1 MNCIFILLLF
11 LCVFLSIITIFFYHL
26 HTLRMIRRLEDMID
40 AAIDNSFTEYT
51 FDESRLSALESRFA
65 KYLSAS
71 ETSLKN
77 IEAEKNNIKE
87 LISDI
92 SHQTKTPVAN
102 ILLYAELLGEQ
113 NLPPEAGQY
122 VSFLTL
128 QAEKLNFLI
137 STLVKLSRLETG
149 ILTLS
154 PKKTAVFPM
163 LEELVSQYSPQAQ
176 EKGLFLSLKQQ
187 DPENETANPAAV
199 FDEKWTMEAIANLI
213 DNAIKYTERGNITLS
228 VSSYELFLCIQVTD
242 TGIGIPEQEYSK
254 IFSRFYRSEAVHE
267 KPGVGIGLFLA
278 REVIMLENG
287 YIKVSSRPGKGSVFS
302 VYLPL

>member
-1 MNCIFILLLF
+1 M
-11 LCVFLSIITIFFYHL
+11 
-26 HTLRMIRRLEDMID
+26 
-40 AAIDNSFTEYT
+40 
-51 FDESRLSALESRFA
+51 
-65 KYLSAS
+65 
-71 ETSLKN
+71 
-77 IEAEKNNIKE
+77 
-87 LISDI
+87 
-92 SHQTKTPVAN
+92 
-102 ILLYAELLGEQ
+102 
-113 NLPPEAGQY
+113 
-122 VSFLTL
+122 TL

-228 VSSYELFLCIQVTD
+228 VSSYEMFLCIQVTD

>member
-1 MNCIFILLLF
+1 MPIL
-11 LCVFLSIITIFFYHL
+11 
-26 HTLRMIRRLEDMID
+26 
-40 AAIDNSFTEYT
+40 
-51 FDESRLSALESRFA
+51 
-65 KYLSAS
+65 
-71 ETSLKN
+71 
-77 IEAEKNNIKE
+77 
-87 LISDI
+87 
-92 SHQTKTPVAN
+92 
-102 ILLYAELLGEQ
+102 Q

-228 VSSYELFLCIQVTD
+228 VSSYEMFLCIQVTD

>member
-1 MNCIFILLLF
+1 MREAIIVGNWKMN
-11 LCVFLSIITIFFYHL
+11 
-26 HTLRMIRRLEDMID
+26 
-40 AAIDNSFTEYT
+40 
-51 FDESRLSALESRFA
+51 
-65 KYLSAS
+65 
-71 ETSLKN
+71 
-77 IEAEKNNIKE
+77 KNNAE
-87 LISDI
+87 TQAFFEEVEPAAVSD
-92 SHQTKTPVAN
+92 KA
-102 ILLYAELLGEQ
+102 LY
-113 NLPPEAGQY
+113 
-122 VSFLTL
+122 
-128 QAEKLNFLI
+128 
-137 STLVKLSRLETG
+137 G
-149 ILTLS
+149 IGAPFTDL
-154 PKKTAVFPM
+154 KTALDNAKNLIVAAENVHFEDSGAFTGEVSVPM

-228 VSSYELFLCIQVTD
+228 VSSYEMFLCIQVTD

>member
-26 HTLRMIRRLEDMID
+26 HTLRMIRRLEDTID

-71 ETSLKN
+71 ETSRKN

-228 VSSYELFLCIQVTD
+228 VSSYEMFLCIQVTD

>member
-1 MNCIFILLLF
+1 MNYILISLLF
-11 LCVFLSIITIFFYHL
+11 LCVFLSCITIFFYRL

-51 FDESRLSALESRFA
+51 FNESRLSALESRIA

-71 ETSLKN
+71 ETSRKN

-102 ILLYAELLGEQ
+102 ILLYAELLEEQ

-122 VSFLTL
+122 VSSLTL

-176 EKGLFLSLKQQ
+176 EKGLLLSLSQP
-187 DPENETANPAAV
+187 DPENETVNPAAV

-213 DNAIKYTERGNITLS
+213 DNAIKYIERGNITLS
-228 VSSYELFLCIQVTD
+228 VNSYEMFLCIQITD

-278 REVIMLENG
+278 REIIMLENG

>member
-1 MNCIFILLLF
+1 MNCIYILLFF
-11 LCVFLSIITIFFYHL
+11 LCVFLSVITIFFYRL
-26 HTLRMIRRLEDMID
+26 HTLRTIRRLEDMID
-40 AAIDNSFTEYT
+40 AAIENSFTEYT

-71 ETSLKN
+71 ETSRKN
-77 IEAEKNNIKE
+77 MEAEKNNIKE

-122 VSFLTL
+122 VSSLTL

-163 LEELVSQYSPQAQ
+163 LEELVSQYSPQAR
-176 EKGLFLSLKQQ
+176 EKGLSLSLKRP

-213 DNAIKYTERGNITLS
+213 DNAVKYTERGNITLS
-228 VSSYELFLCIQVTD
+228 VNSYEMFLCIQVAD

-278 REVIMLENG
+278 REIIMLENG